1 MTTNQKRQK
10 LALHCNVILAAPHNY
25 DAMLVEMAE
34 AMLDYL
40 AAAPEPPC

>member
-25 DAMLVEMAE
+25 DAMLVAMAE
-34 AMLDYL
+34 ALLNYL
-40 AAAPEPPC
+40 AAAPEVE

>member
-1 MTTNQKRQK
+1 MIVNQTRQK

-34 AMLDYL
+34 ALLNYL
-40 AAAPEPPC
+40 AEAPEVD